1 MRAQCGTSKVIVS
14 EAQRLPQDMAT
25 LERDVAERDALI
37 ASLRST
43 IAMFEGQVAALQSAL
58 VNHAT
63 EIELLK
69 RRLFGPRSERGGTSE
84 LQLLLGDRPAFG
96 AERAPRVSASH
107 GTAFPATATP
117 RTVGAR
123 ACTTRRGTSRR
134 R

>member
-84 LQLLLGDRPAFG
+84 LQLLLGDML
-96 AERAPRVSASH
+96 
-107 GTAFPATATP
+107 TQQ
-117 RTVGAR
+117 
-123 ACTTRRGTSRR
+123 TTLQKQ
-134 R
+134 